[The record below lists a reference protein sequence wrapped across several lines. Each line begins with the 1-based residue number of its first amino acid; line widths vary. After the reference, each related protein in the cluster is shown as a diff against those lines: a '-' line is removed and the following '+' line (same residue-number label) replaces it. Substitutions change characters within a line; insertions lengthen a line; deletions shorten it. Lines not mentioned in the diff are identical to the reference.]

1 MNSEDWI
8 TAMDMD
14 GTDEEEEKEKEK
26 EKEEKEK
33 DKDDGFKTP
42 PASPRGEGEETR
54 TPDNPFSHT
63 PPFGLP
69 PNTPPVGL
77 PPSSYSTPQSTPGT
91 PGRLTVVTEKDT
103 P

>member
-1 MNSEDWI
+1 MEIDDWLAAMEDN
-8 TAMDMD
+8 TESNKEEDEKEK
-14 GTDEEEEKEKEK
+14 EEEEKE
-26 EKEEKEK
+26 EE
-33 DKDDGFKTP
+33 KDDGFKTP
-42 PASPRGEGEETR
+42 RGEGEETG

-69 PNTPPVGL
+69 PNTPPFEL

-91 PGRLTVVTEKDT
+91 PGKLVVETQGT

>member
-1 MNSEDWI
+1 MNSEDWFA
-8 TAMDMD
+8 AMEDD
-14 GTDEEEEKEKEK
+14 TESNKEEDEKEK

-33 DKDDGFKTP
+33 EEDDGFKTP
-42 PASPRGEGEETR
+42 RGKGKETG

-69 PNTPPVGL
+69 PNTPPFDAASEEL
-77 PPSSYSTPQSTPGT
+77 FTPQSTPGT
-91 PGRLTVVTEKDT
+91 PGKLRVETQGT

>member
-1 MNSEDWI
+1 MDIDDWI
-8 TAMDMD
+8 RAMDE
-14 GTDEEEEKEKEK
+14 TDEKEEKEKEK

-42 PASPRGEGEETR
+42 TASPRGEGEETG

-69 PNTPPVGL
+69 PNTPPFGAASEQL
-77 PPSSYSTPQSTPGT
+77 FTPQSTPGT
-91 PGRLTVVTEKDT
+91 PGRLTVVTNGT